1 MSEPITDYSSE
12 QRKYVPEQY
21 KRSTKLLGVIDAA
34 LGFSDELEKALR
46 EISDKFNIEDAV
58 GPMLDYYGL
67 YFGIERR
74 IGETDE
80 QLRIRIRLGSG
91 TEDLPTN
98 EAIYN
103 YFKIVFGIV
112 NIGLYPVWPAG
123 NYFILDRSEPPAP
136 EGLLSMKKE
145 YLASGVDIGQGTYIC
160 GEPTGDGNVDFGFII
175 SEDNGMPIICDYMRY
190 ALEFMLSYSESYNIS
205 IDGDL
210 IDNDGNVFIDDAG
223 NALQLSEQGTAISSG
238 DLITSDGDN
247 IVIMDY
253 ILI

>member
-46 EISDKFNIEDAV
+46 EISDNFNIEDAV

-80 QLRIRIRLGSG
+80 QLRMRIRIGSG
-91 TEDLPTN
+91 TEDLPTP

-103 YFKIVFGIV
+103 YFKIALGISDM
-112 NIGLYPVWPAG
+112 ILCPVWPAG
-123 NYFILDRSEPPAP
+123 LYFVLGQGMPEPDIDEVTTIAA
-136 EGLLSMKKE
+136 
-145 YLASGVDIGQGTYIC
+145 ASGVDFGQGTFLC
-160 GEPTGDGNVDFGFII
+160 CEEGEAYGLIVL
-175 SEDNGMPIICDYMRY
+175 EDNGQPLVIDQRWPDTEYAMVDDEGYLIVDDEENIAVGIDY
-190 ALEFMLSYSESYNIS
+190 LTTF
-205 IDGDL
+205 DG
-210 IDNDGNVFIDDAG
+210 
-223 NALQLSEQGTAISSG
+223 
-238 DLITSDGDN
+238 
-247 IVIMDY
+247 
-253 ILI
+253 ILLN

>member
-46 EISDKFNIEDAV
+46 EISDNFNIEDAV

-80 QLRIRIRLGSG
+80 QLRMRIRLGSG

-103 YFKIVFGIV
+103 YFEIALGITDMM
-112 NIGLYPVWPAG
+112 LCPVWPAG
-123 NYFILDRSEPPAP
+123 LYFILGPGMTNPDIEEVTIIAA
-136 EGLLSMKKE
+136 
-145 YLASGVDIGQGTYIC
+145 ASGVDLGQGTFLSC
-160 GEPTGDGNVDFGFII
+160 EDGEPWGLIVL
-175 SEDNGMPIICDYMRY
+175 EDNGQPIV
-190 ALEFMLSYSESYNIS
+190 
-205 IDGDL
+205 IDQRWPDTEYELVDEAGNYLVDS
-210 IDNDGNVFIDDAG
+210 DGNHLV
-223 NALQLSEQGTAISSG
+223 ALDFLT
-238 DLITSDGDN
+238 TT
-247 IVIMDY
+247 
-253 ILI
+253 

>member
-46 EISDKFNIEDAV
+46 EISDDFNIEDAV
-58 GPMLDYYGL
+58 GPMLDYLGL

-80 QLRIRIRLGSG
+80 QLRMRIRIGSG

-103 YFKIVFGIV
+103 YFKVALGISDMV
-112 NIGLYPVWPAG
+112 LCPVWPAG
-123 NYFILDRSEPPAP
+123 LYFVLGHGMPEPDIDEVRTISA
-136 EGLLSMKKE
+136 
-145 YLASGVDIGQGTYIC
+145 ASGVDLGQGSFLSC
-160 GEPTGDGNVDFGFII
+160 EDGELWGLIVL
-175 SEDNGMPIICDYMRY
+175 EDNGQPIV
-190 ALEFMLSYSESYNIS
+190 
-205 IDGDL
+205 IDQRWPDTEYEL
-210 IDNDGNVFIDDAG
+210 VDDDGNYLVDSEG
-223 NALQLSEQGTAISSG
+223 NHLVALDFLT
-238 DLITSDGDN
+238 TT
-247 IVIMDY
+247 
-253 ILI
+253 